1 MTGGNGVVNVYF
13 LFSFVKLALTKN
25 PKKRPAAERMLF
37 HPFVLAGDLSI
48 RLSVDL
54 LSKVRNPESMTQ
66 CFEEPD
72 EDGIVHNVPRRI
84 SSKAPKNKSNVQQQK
99 SGECKK
105 TKRQT
110 KREVGTPVSRWGKKS
125 DVNSNFWEL
134 SLFSR
139 FRFPDE
145 IPKPAYEVRQEPQR
159 FNGISQGWNRN
170 NDENPEVRKNGK
182 KERRASGE
190 INVSSFTIRPGRTL
204 RKISPPSLPC
214 P

>member
-1 MTGGNGVVNVYF
+1 M
-13 LFSFVKLALTKN
+13 KLSLTKN

-37 HPFVLAGDLSI
+37 HPFVLAGDLSV

-84 SSKAPKNKSNVQQQK
+84 SSKAPKNKSNAQQQK
-99 SGECKK
+99 SGEWRKNASKK
-105 TKRQT
+105 QNV
-110 KREVGTPVSRWGKKS
+110 ESQ
-125 DVNSNFWEL
+125 

-139 FRFPDE
+139 CGAGRRKFQFLGIVIIFSFSLLFLDE
-145 IPKPAYEVRQEPQR
+145 SSSKPAYEVRQEPQR

-170 NDENPEVRKNGK
+170 NDEHPEVRKK
-182 KERRASGE
+182 RR
-190 INVSSFTIRPGRTL
+190 
-204 RKISPPSLPC
+204 
-214 P
+214 